1 MQAGQ
6 GAQTPQG
13 RCVLSHV
20 VIVGGGFSGALLAIN
35 LVRHD
40 GPRATLIERRSV
52 PGRGTAYSTAH
63 PRHLLN
69 VRAANMS
76 AYPDDPDHFTRWL
89 AGCSEYDGSHFVPR
103 QIYGD
108 YLEQMLHEAIER
120 STGRL
125 AVVRGDAV
133 DIEPSGH
140 GQRVLLADGSSIE
153 GDVVALAVGNLPP
166 TTPPGIGEAALAD
179 ERYIADPWHGSLM
192 EGLPPEG
199 MVAVIG
205 TGLTMVDV
213 ALLLD
218 AEGFRGR
225 ALALSRHGFTPQPHR
240 HEVVEPSRTER
251 PPTDAVGMLR
261 ALRQRAREV
270 PWRVAVDELR
280 PYTQGLWRAMSRT
293 DRARFLRHLRPWWDV
308 HRHRISPLV
317 AEKLER
323 MEDENRL
330 AIEAGRLVSVE
341 PCAEGLTI
349 RYRPRGSA
357 EVRELVAAKLVN
369 ATGPQGDLGR
379 AREPLLRA
387 LRDRGR
393 LRADPL
399 GIGLDVDQ
407 DSRAIDRDGKAS
419 DELLVIGPMTRGAFW
434 EIVAVPDIRRQ
445 AWSIARR
452 LANSHWV
459 EGEGL

>member
-1 MQAGQ
+1 MLGDRY
-6 GAQTPQG
+6 GTSCIG
-13 RCVLSHV
+13 
-20 VIVGGGFSGALLAIN
+20 
-35 LVRHD
+35 LV
-40 GPRATLIERRSV
+40 
-52 PGRGTAYSTAH
+52 
-63 PRHLLN
+63 
-69 VRAANMS
+69 
-76 AYPDDPDHFTRWL
+76 
-89 AGCSEYDGSHFVPR
+89 
-103 QIYGD
+103 
-108 YLEQMLHEAIER
+108 
-120 STGRL
+120 
-125 AVVRGDAV
+125 
-133 DIEPSGH
+133 
-140 GQRVLLADGSSIE
+140 
-153 GDVVALAVGNLPP
+153 GDVVEQTLRGLGYTVSRNKPYAGGFITEHYGNPAAGLHAIQLEINRALYMDERRYQHTENFAQLAADMTALARRLGDIP
-166 TTPPGIGEAALAD
+166 
-179 ERYIADPWHGSLM
+179 
-192 EGLPPEG
+192 
-199 MVAVIG
+199 
-205 TGLTMVDV
+205 
-213 ALLLD
+213 
-218 AEGFRGR
+218 
-225 ALALSRHGFTPQPHR
+225 
-240 HEVVEPSRTER
+240 
-251 PPTDAVGMLR
+251 
-261 ALRQRAREV
+261 
-270 PWRVAVDELR
+270 VDELR

-317 AEKLER
+317 AGKLER
-323 MEDENRL
+323 MEAENRL

-369 ATGPQGDLGR
+369 ATGPQGDLDR

>member
-1 MQAGQ
+1 
-6 GAQTPQG
+6 
-13 RCVLSHV
+13 LSHV

-89 AGCSEYDGSHFVPR
+89 AGCSDYEGSHFVPR
-103 QIYGD
+103 RIYGD
-108 YLEQMLHEAIER
+108 YLEQMLREAIGR
-120 STGRL
+120 SEGRL
-125 AVVRGDAV
+125 AVVHGDAA
-133 DIEPSGH
+133 DIERAGP
-140 GQRVLLADGSSIE
+140 GQRVLLSDGTAIE
-153 GDVVALAVGNLPP
+153 GDVVVLAVGNLPP

-192 EGLPPEG
+192 EGLPADG
-199 MVAVIG
+199 TVAVVG

-225 ALALSRHGFTPQPHR
+225 AVALSRHGLTPQPHR
-240 HEVVEPSRTER
+240 HESIAPSRTER
-251 PPTDAVGMLR
+251 PPTDALGLLK
-261 ALRQRAREV
+261 ALRQRAAEV
-270 PWRVAVDELR
+270 PWRVAIDELR
-280 PYTQGLWRAMSRT
+280 PYTQGLWRAMSKT

-308 HRHRISPLV
+308 HRHRISPAV
-317 AEKLER
+317 AEMLER
-323 MEDENRL
+323 MGEEDRL

-341 PCAEGLTI
+341 PGANGLTI
-349 RYRPRGSA
+349 RYRPRGDE
-357 EVRELVAAKLVN
+357 EVCELVAAKLVN

-379 AREPLLRA
+379 VREPLLRA

-407 DSRAIDRDGKAS
+407 DSRAIGRDGKAS